1 MKKKMVTIYSPVA
14 EEETAYNEGT
24 FYNVVEPSFEVSRI
38 LSFENTVDILEKLRC
53 AGGRDG
59 QNVTHEE
66 NHLHY
71 YDSHFS
77 NNMHLS
83 HSYSHNRSAELDFG
97 NQTKERRS
105 SDIGVSNF
113 HSWYDV
119 DFNEP
124 SYEQQHNYSA
134 DLYTPSADDR
144 RLPKKYSGMV
154 EAVEKDGTVVPHV
167 LVESRSLMPQIMTPL
182 SPENPKS
189 LKEHH
194 SLLAM
199 SAHMENLGIN
209 VNHGI
214 SNGYYLNHGRVAKQP
229 HHSARS
235 RFKSVPNLTTDFYA
249 SQGHTKGASSNS
261 LPQCP
266 NETDP
271 SSISYEELRNSIID
285 KFTSKPSYHEDDDE
299 EYDDYQHFVDNNK
312 LNAGGPAA
320 ARSADIIP
328 NKSVLKQMLDDK
340 CLMDAI
346 SKKQKR
352 GAYKCAHCPE
362 MFNTVFE
369 FARHIDQYKV
379 ERKYKCPFPLCPWK
393 ILGLP
398 KLHELK
404 RHCVNQ
410 HNDELSPELQYL
422 ISGKRGPISHVYQCE
437 APFCDKTFHRKDSY
451 RRHVMMVHDNSKSRF
466 NIRLNKAL
474 SSCPDQLKHDPLA
487 REQYLS
493 EKMKHR
499 RKHRH

>member
-229 HHSARS
+229 PVSYTHLDVYKRQIYMSPPRTVLKPRDPWNS
-235 RFKSVPNLTTDFYA
+235 TPNQTTEKSWNL
-249 SQGHTKGASSNS
+249 NW
-261 LPQCP
+261 
-266 NETDP
+266 
-271 SSISYEELRNSIID
+271 
-285 KFTSKPSYHEDDDE
+285 KPSETWKSGE
-299 EYDDYQHFVDNNK
+299 SVRK
-312 LNAGGPAA
+312 LE
-320 ARSADIIP
+320 S
-328 NKSVLKQMLDDK
+328 
-340 CLMDAI
+340 
-346 SKKQKR
+346 
-352 GAYKCAHCPE
+352 
-362 MFNTVFE
+362 
-369 FARHIDQYKV
+369 
-379 ERKYKCPFPLCPWK
+379 
-393 ILGLP
+393 
-398 KLHELK
+398 
-404 RHCVNQ
+404 
-410 HNDELSPELQYL
+410 
-422 ISGKRGPISHVYQCE
+422 
-437 APFCDKTFHRKDSY
+437 
-451 RRHVMMVHDNSKSRF
+451 
-466 NIRLNKAL
+466 
-474 SSCPDQLKHDPLA
+474 
-487 REQYLS
+487 
-493 EKMKHR
+493 
-499 RKHRH
+499 